1 MIYSKAF
8 SASQAPY
15 LLLIQFKKNVSKRPK
30 QTASNFNDA
39 TIIITSVIQFQ
50 FQTQWTKKNN
60 LKLENLNLYSYI

>member
-1 MIYSKAF
+1 M
-8 SASQAPY
+8 
-15 LLLIQFKKNVSKRPK
+15 
-30 QTASNFNDA
+30 